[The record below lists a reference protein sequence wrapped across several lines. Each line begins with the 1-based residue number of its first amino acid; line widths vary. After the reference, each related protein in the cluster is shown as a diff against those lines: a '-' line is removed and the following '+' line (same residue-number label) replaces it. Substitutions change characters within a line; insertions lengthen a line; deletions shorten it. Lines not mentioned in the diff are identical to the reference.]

1 MSLEATTALIAEHLA
16 RQEYVEVYGH
26 NDADGIAAAS
36 ILGIAI
42 LRAHGQF
49 RLRIRHG
56 ISTAEIGKDAVVLL
70 CDFGSSLEGLP
81 PDAVVIDHHHTV
93 VTGKYHLNPQYHGV
107 DGDRELSASGAA
119 YLIAQHMGDNR
130 DLAGLA
136 LLGVIGDR
144 QELAGTN
151 LEIFNEAVAEG
162 VISLMRGICL
172 PGRDDH
178 ERLLMA
184 INPYLHQVSGDA
196 PAVTGLLARSRAEE
210 VTDRAAL
217 ISLLLLEISPYA
229 TVEAMESIYGD
240 RFRLDREVI
249 DDAHSL
255 TAVVD
260 ACGKS
265 GHGGLAASLCFR
277 SPEGLDEAWQ
287 LARHHRLK
295 VIEAIRTVAVQEG
308 SPGFYVVDDPVVSS
322 DVADALAYDCVQETP
337 IAVFARS
344 GDLCHISART
354 PKGIGIDIGSAMRE
368 IAISCGGFGGG
379 HRNRAGATI
388 SCSEMDRFRTGL
400 QEMITG

>member
-1 MSLEATTALIAEHLA
+1 MSLEATAALIAEHLA

-42 LRAHGQF
+42 LRAKGQF
-49 RLRIRHG
+49 RLRITSG
-56 ISTAEIGKDAVVLL
+56 ISTGEIRKDAVVLL

-81 PDAVVIDHHHTV
+81 PDTVVIDHQHPV
-93 VTGKYHLNPQYHGV
+93 VTGKYHLNPQYHAV
-107 DGDRELSASGAA
+107 DGDSELSASGAA

-144 QELAGTN
+144 QELSGAN

-162 VISLMRGICL
+162 VISLIRGISL

-184 INPYLHQVSGDA
+184 INPYLHQVSGDE
-196 PAVTGLLARSRAEE
+196 PAVADLLERSRDGG
-210 VTDRAAL
+210 VSDQTAL

-229 TVEAMESIYGD
+229 TVEAMESVYGD
-240 RFRLDREVI
+240 RFGLEREVM

-255 TAVVD
+255 TAVID

-265 GHGGLAASLCFR
+265 GYGGLAASLCFR
-277 SPEGLDEAWQ
+277 SAEGLDEAWQ
-287 LARHHRLK
+287 QARHHRMK
-295 VIEAIRTVAVQEG
+295 VIEAIRTITADKEF
-308 SPGFYVVDDPVVSS
+308 PGFYRVDDPVVSG
-322 DVADALAYDCVQETP
+322 DVADALAFDCIQEMP
-337 IAVFARS
+337 IAVFSRS
-344 GDLCHISART
+344 GDLCHISARI
-354 PKGIGIDIGSAMRE
+354 PKGIGMDIGSVMRE
-368 IAISCGGFGGG
+368 LAITCGGFGGG
-379 HRNRAGATI
+379 HKNRAGATVN
-388 SCSEMDRFRTGL
+388 CSEMDRFRTGL
-400 QEMITG
+400 QEVFAE